1 MHRRGFFALAAVTI
15 VVTVAA
21 IITIVRGDRAVSL
34 PPHDKL
40 MFPGLAAH
48 LGDLAWMRLEHG
60 SMRADFTAIG
70 GHWAV
75 VEKGNYPA
83 DEERIRHLL
92 LGLADLTLLEPKT
105 QRPDLLGRLELDD
118 PTAGHSTLVSL
129 QDRTGTTVAEV
140 IVGKSRKDMLGG
152 GNDGVYVRKPGEQQT
167 WLARGSL
174 ALSPEDKE
182 WLDRS
187 IIAIPP
193 ARIVTV
199 ALTGADGTVLTLQR
213 GADGKF
219 AVVNP
224 PADAKFKQPAA
235 LAMPANVLDD
245 LELDDVRPAAE
256 QPTPQSGVASA
267 MLTTMDGL
275 AITARVFAKDNVDW
289 LALSASGGGKTEAE
303 AKAINA
309 RLARWSFAIP
319 ADRAKILRTRL
330 GDLVEPAKGS

>member
-1 MHRRGFFALAAVTI
+1 MHKRSFLALIAVT
-15 VVTVAA
+15 VVVIAAA
-21 IITIVRGDRAVSL
+21 IITVVRGDRAVS
-34 PPHDKL
+34 PAPHDRP
-40 MFPGLAAH
+40 MFPELAAH

-60 SMRADFTAIG
+60 AMRADFAAIG

-105 QRPDLLGRLELDD
+105 QRPDLFSRLDVDD

-129 QDRTGTTVAEV
+129 QDRTGTNVSEV
-140 IVGKSRKDMLGG
+140 IVGKSRKDMLGS
-152 GNDGVYVRKPGEQQT
+152 GNDGVYLRKPGEQQT

-174 ALSPEDKE
+174 AVLPDVKD

-199 ALTGADGTVLTLQR
+199 RFTGADGDVLTLQR

-224 PADAKFKQPAA
+224 PADAKFKAAA
-235 LAMPANVLDD
+235 LATPANALDD

-256 QPTPQSGVASA
+256 QPMPQSGVATA
-267 MLTTMDGL
+267 MLSTMDGL
-275 AITARVFAKDNVDW
+275 TITARVFAKDNVDW

-303 AKAINA
+303 AKAVNA
-309 RLARWSFAIP
+309 RVARWSFAIP
-319 ADRAKILRTRL
+319 ADRAKMLRTRL